1 MTSTRE
7 NEHGAHREQAPEALV
22 ALSQLALDHMEQGVC
37 VYDAHNRIV
46 LVNQRYLTLFDMSAD
61 IVRVGTSYREVLAHS
76 ATRGNFPQHEIDTLY
91 SARMTQIA
99 GGKPFRTEQRLA
111 SGLVMALE
119 LKPLPGGG
127 WMTICDDVS
136 RLARLEAELRVQTE
150 RSQHALA
157 NTSHGLIMYD
167 ADSRVVVCNDR
178 FLDLYNLDSEIVKP
192 GISHSTVIEH
202 WMSRGNL
209 TGMSADEFHHT
220 RLADVRARKAK
231 TLLVMRYDGRMVQ
244 AVSRFLPDGGWVTV
258 HEDVTERLQ
267 Y

>member
-1 MTSTRE
+1 MMSTRE

-22 ALSQLALDHMEQGVC
+22 APSQLALDHMEQGVC

-76 ATRGNFPQHEIDTLY
+76 ATRGNFPQDEIDALY
-91 SARMTQIA
+91 SARLAQIA

-136 RLARLEAELRVQTE
+136 RLA
-150 RSQHALA
+150 
-157 NTSHGLIMYD
+157 
-167 ADSRVVVCNDR
+167 DSRRNCACRRSVA
-178 FLDLYNLDSEIVKP
+178 
-192 GISHSTVIEH
+192 STR
-202 WMSRGNL
+202 SRTCRTASSCTMPTAASSSATAGSL
-209 TGMSADEFHHT
+209 TFTTST
-220 RLADVRARKAK
+220 PK
-231 TLLVMRYDGRMVQ
+231 
-244 AVSRFLPDGGWVTV
+244 S
-258 HEDVTERLQ
+258 
-267 Y
+267 

>member
-1 MTSTRE
+1 MTSIPD
-7 NEHGAHREQAPEALV
+7 NELGARREQGAEALV

-37 VYDAHNRIV
+37 VYDVDNRIV
-46 LVNQRYLTLFDMSAD
+46 LVNQRYLLLFDMSPD

-76 ATRGNFPQHEIDTLY
+76 ARRGNFPENELDTLY
-91 SARMTQIA
+91 SARIAQIA

-111 SGLVMALE
+111 SGLVMSLE

-157 NTSHGLIMYD
+157 NMSHGLIMYD
-167 ADSRVVVCNDR
+167 ADSRVVVCNER
-178 FLDLYNLDSEIVKP
+178 FLNLYGLDPAIVRP
-192 GISHSTVIEH
+192 GISHGAVIDH

-209 TGMSADEFHHT
+209 PGMSADEFHDT
-220 RLADVRARKAK
+220 RLKDVRSRKVK

-244 AVSRFLPDGGWVTV
+244 AVCRFLPDGAG
-258 HEDVTERLQ
+258 
-267 Y
+267 